1 MFYRHFTALFLL
13 VLLCTSPLLAQ
24 EKTESVKDASL
35 TFRLPTADG
44 KVVKLTTEPVE
55 KATVVCFLGAECPL
69 ARLYG
74 PKLNEMQ
81 AAYDPRGV
89 RFIGVNSNQQ
99 DSLEDVKEYV
109 KRYEISFPMAK
120 DYNNEV
126 ADQFEAVRT
135 PEVFVLDQQ
144 LTVRYRGRIDNQ
156 YLPGISRAETTTHDL
171 KNALDQLLAGKP
183 IEVAKTKPNG
193 CFIGRVK
200 QNEVTTKL
208 TFCKEVAGVLHRHC
222 VECHRK
228 SEIAPFSLTDYDE
241 VRGWADTMLETI
253 EDGRMPPWHASPK
266 YGHYANAR
274 FMSEKDKEILRE
286 WVAGGMPYGDIKDLP
301 ELPKFREGWH
311 LPQVPEAVYT
321 MRKRPFVVPKEGV
334 VEYQYFVVDPGFKE
348 DKWVTGAQVLP
359 GNRSVVHHAIV
370 FIRPPDGADFRGI
383 GWLTAYVPG
392 QRINM
397 LPPGRARKV
406 PAGSKL
412 VFQMHYTPNG
422 SVEEDIS
429 KVGLMFGKDEEI
441 THEVFTLIGIDQEFE
456 IPPHASDFPVS
467 AKVRRIPP
475 HAELLAIAPHM
486 HLRGKSFRLFTKQ
499 DKKKEILL
507 DVPNYDFNW
516 QHIYELSKPMSLDK
530 VDGLEFTVKFD
541 NSKENPFNPDPNE
554 YVTWGDQTWEEMA
567 IAFFEVAE
575 PRKHKAEKKTQ
586 PEKKLSKAEQ
596 QKKQVEEKKKR
607 DAELKKKKEEQ
618 IEAFFKRFDKN
629 GDGRV
634 DLEEVP
640 LATQRYGRIRDRNGD
655 GVIQRDEL

>member
-1 MFYRHFTALFLL
+1 MYCYRLPYLCILMLFC
-13 VLLCTSPLLAQ
+13 VTPLLAE
-24 EKTESVKDASL
+24 EKAESGKAKGF
-35 TFRLPTADG
+35 TFRLPTAQGDVVELSG
-44 KVVKLTTEPVE
+44 KPEDKV
-55 KATVVCFLGAECPL
+55 TVVCFLGAECPL

-81 AAYDPRGV
+81 AALKSQGV

-144 LTVRYRGRIDNQ
+144 LKVQYRGRIDNQ
-156 YLPGISRAETTTHDL
+156 YLPGISRAETTSHDL
-171 KNALDQLLAGKP
+171 KKAISQVLAGKP
-183 IEVAKTKPNG
+183 VEVAETKPNG

-200 QNEVTTKL
+200 KTEATTSL
-208 TFCKEVAGVLHRHC
+208 TFCKEVADVLHRHC

-228 SEIAPFSLTDYDE
+228 GEIAPFSLTDYDE

-266 YGHYANAR
+266 YGHYANSR
-274 FMSEKDKEILRE
+274 FMPEADKEVLRE
-286 WVAGGMPYGDIKDLP
+286 WVAGGMPFGDVKDLP
-301 ELPKFREGWH
+301 KLPKFREGWH
-311 LPQVPEAVYT
+311 LPQVPEAVYN
-321 MRKRPFVVPKEGV
+321 MRERPFVVPKEGV

-370 FIRPPDGADFRGI
+370 FIRPPDGSDFRGI

-397 LPPGRARKV
+397 LPTGRARKV

-422 SVEEDIS
+422 SVEEDVS
-429 KVGLMFGKDEEI
+429 KVGLLFGKEEEI

-456 IPPHASDFPVS
+456 IPPHAGDFPVS

-486 HLRGKSFRLFTKQ
+486 HLRGKSFRLFMKQ
-499 DKKKEILL
+499 KGKSEILL
-507 DVPNYDFNW
+507 DVPHYDFNW
-516 QHIYELSKPMSLDK
+516 QHIYELSQPMSLDT
-530 VDGLEFTVKFD
+530 VDSLEFTVKFD
-541 NSKENPFNPDPNE
+541 NSKENPFNPDPSE

-567 IAFFEVAE
+567 IAFFEIAE
-575 PRKHKAEKKTQ
+575 PRATQ
-586 PEKKLSKAEQ
+586 
-596 QKKQVEEKKKR
+596 
-607 DAELKKKKEEQ
+607 KKKKVAKKKPKELTEKERQ
-618 IEAFFKRFDKN
+618 EKFDQFVTEFIQRFDKN
-629 GDGRV
+629 QDGQV
-634 DLEEVP
+634 DVDEVP
-640 LATQRYGRIRDRNGD
+640 LATQRYGRYRDRDGD
-655 GVIQRDEL
+655 GIIGKADLERR

>member
-1 MFYRHFTALFLL
+1 MFRRSITFLCALALL
-13 VLLCTSPLLAQ
+13 GTSSLLA
-24 EKTESVKDASL
+24 ETKTKSSQHASH
-35 TFRLPTADG
+35 TFRLPTAQG
-44 KVVKLTTEPVE
+44 KVVELTAEPE
-55 KATVVCFLGAECPL
+55 SKATVVCFLGAECPL

-81 AAYDPRGV
+81 AAYAAQGV
-89 RFIGVNSNQQ
+89 QFIGVNSNQQ
-99 DSLEDVKEYV
+99 DSLEDVKQYV

-126 ADQFEAVRT
+126 ADRFHAVRT

-171 KNALDQLLAGKP
+171 KNALDQLLTGKP
-183 IEVAKTKPNG
+183 IEVSETKPNG

-200 QNEVTTKL
+200 KNEVTTKL

-222 VECHRK
+222 VECHRTG
-228 SEIAPFSLTDYDE
+228 EIAPFSLTDYDE

-274 FMSEKDKEILRE
+274 FMPEKDKEILRE

-311 LPQVPEAVYT
+311 LPRVPDVVYE

-348 DKWVTGAQVLP
+348 DKWITGAQVLP

-412 VFQMHYTPNG
+412 VFQMHYTPTG
-422 SVEEDIS
+422 SVAEDIS
-429 KVGLMFGKDEEI
+429 KIGLIFGKDEEI

-541 NSKENPFNPDPNE
+541 NSKDNPFNPDPNE

-575 PRKHKAEKKTQ
+575 PRKQKSQETKPK
-586 PEKKLSKAEQ
+586 PEKKLTKAEA
-596 QKKQVEEKKKR
+596 KKQRE
-607 DAELKKKKEEQ
+607 AELKKELDKRAA
-618 IEAFFKRFDKN
+618 AFFKRFDKN

-634 DLEEVP
+634 DVEEVP
-640 LATQRYGRIRDRNGD
+640 LATQRYGRIRDNNGD
-655 GVIQRDEL
+655 GVIQREELRLQVR

>member
-1 MFYRHFTALFLL
+1 MFRRSITFLCALALL
-13 VLLCTSPLLAQ
+13 GTSSLLA
-24 EKTESVKDASL
+24 ETKTKSSQDASH
-35 TFRLPTADG
+35 TFRLPTAQG
-44 KVVKLTTEPVE
+44 KVVELTAERE
-55 KATVVCFLGAECPL
+55 SKATVVCFLGAECPL

-81 AAYDPRGV
+81 AAYAAQGV
-89 RFIGVNSNQQ
+89 QFIGVNSNQQ
-99 DSLEDVKEYV
+99 DSLEDVKQYV

-126 ADQFEAVRT
+126 ADRFHAVRT

-183 IEVAKTKPNG
+183 IEVSETKPNG

-200 QNEVTTKL
+200 KNEVTTKL

-222 VECHRK
+222 VECHRTG
-228 SEIAPFSLTDYDE
+228 EIAPFSLTDYDE

-274 FMSEKDKEILRE
+274 FMPEKDKEILRE

-311 LPQVPEAVYT
+311 LPRVPDVVYE

-348 DKWVTGAQVLP
+348 DKWITGAQVLP

-412 VFQMHYTPNG
+412 VFQMHYTPTG
-422 SVEEDIS
+422 SVAEDIS
-429 KVGLMFGKDEEI
+429 KIGLIFGKDEEI

-541 NSKENPFNPDPNE
+541 NSKDNPFNPDPNE

-575 PRKHKAEKKTQ
+575 PRKQKSQETKPK
-586 PEKKLSKAEQ
+586 PEKKLTKAEA
-596 QKKQVEEKKKR
+596 KKQRE
-607 DAELKKKKEEQ
+607 AELKKELDKRAA
-618 IEAFFKRFDKN
+618 AFFKRFDKN

-634 DLEEVP
+634 DVEEVP
-640 LATQRYGRIRDRNGD
+640 LATQRYGRIRDNNGD
-655 GVIQRDEL
+655 GVIQREELRLQVR

>member
-1 MFYRHFTALFLL
+1 MFRRSITFLCALALL
-13 VLLCTSPLLAQ
+13 GTSSLLA
-24 EKTESVKDASL
+24 ETKTKSSQDASH
-35 TFRLPTADG
+35 TFRLPTAQG
-44 KVVKLTTEPVE
+44 KVVELTAEPE
-55 KATVVCFLGAECPL
+55 SKATVVCFLGAECPL

-81 AAYDPRGV
+81 AAYAAQGV
-89 RFIGVNSNQQ
+89 QFIGVNSNQQ
-99 DSLEDVKEYV
+99 DSLEDVKQYV

-126 ADQFEAVRT
+126 ADRFHAVRT

-183 IEVAKTKPNG
+183 IEVSETKPNG

-222 VECHRK
+222 VECHRTG
-228 SEIAPFSLTDYDE
+228 EIAPFSLTDYDE

-274 FMSEKDKEILRE
+274 FMPEKDKEILRE

-301 ELPKFREGWH
+301 ELPRFREGWH
-311 LPQVPEAVYT
+311 LPRVPDVVYE

-348 DKWVTGAQVLP
+348 DKWITGAQVLP

-392 QRINM
+392 QRISM

-412 VFQMHYTPNG
+412 VFQMHYTPTG
-422 SVEEDIS
+422 SVAEDIS
-429 KVGLMFGKDEEI
+429 KVGLIFGKDEEI
-441 THEVFTLIGIDQEFE
+441 SHEVFTLIGIDQEFE

-516 QHIYELSKPMSLDK
+516 QHIYELSKPMSLDT

-541 NSKENPFNPDPNE
+541 NSKDNPFNPDPNE

-575 PRKHKAEKKTQ
+575 PRKKKSQETKQ
-586 PEKKLSKAEQ
+586 KPEKKLTKAEAE
-596 QKKQVEEKKKR
+596 KQREV
-607 DAELKKKKEEQ
+607 ELKKELDKRAA
-618 IEAFFKRFDKN
+618 AFFKRFDKN

-634 DLEEVP
+634 DVEEVP
-640 LATQRYGRIRDRNGD
+640 LATQRYGRIRDDNGD
-655 GVIQRDEL
+655 GVIQREELRLQVR

>member
-1 MFYRHFTALFLL
+1 MFRRSITFLCALALL
-13 VLLCTSPLLAQ
+13 GTSSLLA
-24 EKTESVKDASL
+24 ETKTKSSQDASH
-35 TFRLPTADG
+35 TFRLPTAQG
-44 KVVKLTTEPVE
+44 KVVELTAEPE
-55 KATVVCFLGAECPL
+55 SKATVVCFLGAECPL

-81 AAYDPRGV
+81 AAYAAQGV
-89 RFIGVNSNQQ
+89 QFIGVNSNQQ
-99 DSLEDVKEYV
+99 DSLEDVKQYV

-126 ADQFEAVRT
+126 ADRFHAVRT

-183 IEVAKTKPNG
+183 IEVSETKPNG

-222 VECHRK
+222 VECHRTG
-228 SEIAPFSLTDYDE
+228 EIAPFSLTDYDE

-274 FMSEKDKEILRE
+274 FMPEKDKEILRE

-301 ELPKFREGWH
+301 DLPKFREGWH
-311 LPQVPEAVYT
+311 LPRVPDVVYE

-348 DKWVTGAQVLP
+348 DKWITGAQVLP

-392 QRINM
+392 QRISM

-412 VFQMHYTPNG
+412 VFQMHYTPTG
-422 SVEEDIS
+422 SVAEDIS
-429 KVGLMFGKDEEI
+429 KVGLIFGKDEEI
-441 THEVFTLIGIDQEFE
+441 SHEVFTLIGIDQEFE

-541 NSKENPFNPDPNE
+541 NSKDNPFNPDPNE

-575 PRKHKAEKKTQ
+575 PRKQKSQETKPK
-586 PEKKLSKAEQ
+586 PEKKLTKAEA
-596 QKKQVEEKKKR
+596 KKQREV
-607 DAELKKKKEEQ
+607 ELKKELDKRAA
-618 IEAFFKRFDKN
+618 AFFKRFDKN

-634 DLEEVP
+634 DVEEVP
-640 LATQRYGRIRDRNGD
+640 LATQRYGRIRDDNGD
-655 GVIQRDEL
+655 GVIQREELRLQVR

>member
-1 MFYRHFTALFLL
+1 MFRRSITFLCALALL
-13 VLLCTSPLLAQ
+13 GTSSLLA
-24 EKTESVKDASL
+24 ETKTKSSQDASH
-35 TFRLPTADG
+35 TFRLPTAQG
-44 KVVKLTTEPVE
+44 KVVELTAEPE
-55 KATVVCFLGAECPL
+55 SKATVVCFLGAECPL

-81 AAYDPRGV
+81 AAYAAQGV
-89 RFIGVNSNQQ
+89 QFIGVNSNQQ
-99 DSLEDVKEYV
+99 DSLEDVKQYV

-126 ADQFEAVRT
+126 ADRFHAVRT

-183 IEVAKTKPNG
+183 IEVSETKPNG

-200 QNEVTTKL
+200 KNEVTTKL

-222 VECHRK
+222 VECHRTG
-228 SEIAPFSLTDYDE
+228 EIAPFSLTDYDE

-274 FMSEKDKEILRE
+274 FMPEKDKEILRE

-311 LPQVPEAVYT
+311 LPRVPDVVYE

-348 DKWVTGAQVLP
+348 DKWITGAQVLP

-370 FIRPPDGADFRGI
+370 FIRPPDGANFRGI

-412 VFQMHYTPNG
+412 VFQMHYTPTG
-422 SVEEDIS
+422 SVAEDIS
-429 KVGLMFGKDEEI
+429 KVGLIFGKDEEI
-441 THEVFTLIGIDQEFE
+441 SHEVFTLIGIDQEFE

-541 NSKENPFNPDPNE
+541 NSKDNPFNPDPNE

-575 PRKHKAEKKTQ
+575 PRKQKSQDTKPK
-586 PEKKLSKAEQ
+586 PEKKLTKAEA
-596 QKKQVEEKKKR
+596 KKQRE
-607 DAELKKKKEEQ
+607 AELKKELDKRAA
-618 IEAFFKRFDKN
+618 AFFKRFDKN

-634 DLEEVP
+634 DVEEVP
-640 LATQRYGRIRDRNGD
+640 LATQRYGRIRDNNGD
-655 GVIQRDEL
+655 GVIQREELRLQVR

>member
-1 MFYRHFTALFLL
+1 MFRRSITFLCALI
-13 VLLCTSPLLAQ
+13 LLATSSLLA
-24 EKTESVKDASL
+24 ETKTKSSQDASH
-35 TFRLPTADG
+35 TFRLPTAQG
-44 KVVKLTTEPVE
+44 KVVELSTEPE
-55 KATVVCFLGAECPL
+55 SKATVVCFLGAECPL

-81 AAYDPRGV
+81 AAYAAQGV
-89 RFIGVNSNQQ
+89 QFIGVNSNQQ
-99 DSLEDVKEYV
+99 DSLEDVKQYV

-126 ADQFEAVRT
+126 ADRFHAVRT

-183 IEVAKTKPNG
+183 VEVSETKPNG

-222 VECHRK
+222 VECHRTG
-228 SEIAPFSLTDYDE
+228 EIAPFSLTDYDE

-274 FMSEKDKEILRE
+274 FMPEKDKEILRE

-301 ELPKFREGWH
+301 ELPRFREGWH
-311 LPQVPEAVYT
+311 LPRVPDVVYE
-321 MRKRPFVVPKEGV
+321 MRRRPFVVPKEGV

-348 DKWVTGAQVLP
+348 DQWITGAQVLP

-412 VFQMHYTPNG
+412 VFQMHYTPTG
-422 SVEEDIS
+422 SVAEDIS
-429 KVGLMFGKDEEI
+429 KVGLIFGKDEEI
-441 THEVFTLIGIDQEFE
+441 SHEVFTLIGIDQEFE

-541 NSKENPFNPDPNE
+541 NSKDNPFNPDPNE

-575 PRKHKAEKKTQ
+575 PRKQKSQETKPK
-586 PEKKLSKAEQ
+586 PEKKLTKAET
-596 QKKQVEEKKKR
+596 KKQRE
-607 DAELKKKKEEQ
+607 AELKKELDKRAA
-618 IEAFFKRFDKN
+618 AFFKRFDKN

-634 DLEEVP
+634 DVEEVP
-640 LATQRYGRIRDRNGD
+640 LATQRYGRIRDNNGD
-655 GVIQRDEL
+655 GVIQREELRLQVR

>member
-1 MFYRHFTALFLL
+1 MFRRSITFLCALALL
-13 VLLCTSPLLAQ
+13 GTSSLLA
-24 EKTESVKDASL
+24 ETKTKSSQDASH
-35 TFRLPTADG
+35 TFRLPTAQG
-44 KVVKLTTEPVE
+44 KVVELTAEPE
-55 KATVVCFLGAECPL
+55 SKATVVCFLGAECPL

-81 AAYDPRGV
+81 AAYAAQGV
-89 RFIGVNSNQQ
+89 QFIGVNSNQQ

-109 KRYEISFPMAK
+109 ERYEISFPMAK

-126 ADQFEAVRT
+126 ADRFHAVRT

-183 IEVAKTKPNG
+183 IEVSKTKPNG

-222 VECHRK
+222 VECHRTG
-228 SEIAPFSLTDYDE
+228 EIAPFSLTDYDE

-274 FMSEKDKEILRE
+274 FMPEKDKEILRE

-301 ELPKFREGWH
+301 ELSRFREGWH
-311 LPQVPEAVYT
+311 LPRVPDVVYE

-348 DKWVTGAQVLP
+348 DKWITGAQVLP

-412 VFQMHYTPNG
+412 VFQMHYTPTG
-422 SVEEDIS
+422 SVAEDIS
-429 KVGLMFGKDEEI
+429 KVGLIFGKDEEI
-441 THEVFTLIGIDQEFE
+441 SHEVFTLIGIDQEFE

-467 AKVRRIPP
+467 AKVHRIPP
-475 HAELLAIAPHM
+475 QAELLAIAPHM

-541 NSKENPFNPDPNE
+541 NSKDNPFNPDPSE

-575 PRKHKAEKKTQ
+575 PRKQKSQETKPK
-586 PEKKLSKAEQ
+586 PEKKLTKAEA
-596 QKKQVEEKKKR
+596 KKQR
-607 DAELKKKKEEQ
+607 DAELKKELDKRAA
-618 IEAFFKRFDKN
+618 AFFKRFDKN

-634 DLEEVP
+634 DVEEVP
-640 LATQRYGRIRDRNGD
+640 LATQRYGRIRDNNGD
-655 GVIQRDEL
+655 GVIQREELRLQVR

>member
-1 MFYRHFTALFLL
+1 MFRRSITFLCALALL
-13 VLLCTSPLLAQ
+13 GTSSLLA
-24 EKTESVKDASL
+24 ETKTKSSQDASH
-35 TFRLPTADG
+35 TFRLPTAQG
-44 KVVKLTTEPVE
+44 KVVELTAEPE
-55 KATVVCFLGAECPL
+55 SKATVVCFLGAECPL

-81 AAYDPRGV
+81 AAYAAQGV
-89 RFIGVNSNQQ
+89 QFIGVNSNQQ
-99 DSLEDVKEYV
+99 DSLEDVKQYV

-126 ADQFEAVRT
+126 ADRFHAVRT

-183 IEVAKTKPNG
+183 IEVSETKPNG

-222 VECHRK
+222 VECHRTG
-228 SEIAPFSLTDYDE
+228 EIAPFSLTDYDE

-274 FMSEKDKEILRE
+274 FMPEKDKEILRE

-301 ELPKFREGWH
+301 ELPRFREGWH
-311 LPQVPEAVYT
+311 LPRVPDVVYE

-348 DKWVTGAQVLP
+348 DQWITGAQVLP

-392 QRINM
+392 QRINV

-412 VFQMHYTPNG
+412 VFQMHYTPTG
-422 SVEEDIS
+422 SVAEDIS
-429 KVGLMFGKDEEI
+429 KIGLIFGKDEEI
-441 THEVFTLIGIDQEFE
+441 SHEVFTLIGIDQEFE

-516 QHIYELSKPMSLDK
+516 QHIYELSKPMSLDT

-541 NSKENPFNPDPNE
+541 NSKDNPFNPDPNE

-575 PRKHKAEKKTQ
+575 PRKQKSQETKPK
-586 PEKKLSKAEQ
+586 PEKKLTKAEA
-596 QKKQVEEKKKR
+596 KKQRE
-607 DAELKKKKEEQ
+607 AELKKELDKRAA
-618 IEAFFKRFDKN
+618 AFFKRFDKN

-634 DLEEVP
+634 DVEEVP
-640 LATQRYGRIRDRNGD
+640 LATQRYGRIRDNNGD
-655 GVIQRDEL
+655 GVIQREELRLQVR

>member
-1 MFYRHFTALFLL
+1 MLRSRFTTLFLL
-13 VLLCTSPLLAQ
+13 VLLSTSPLLAL
-24 EKTESVKDASL
+24 EKTESAKDASL
-35 TFRLPTADG
+35 TFRLPTAGG
-44 KVVKLTTEPVE
+44 KVVELAADPAE

-81 AAYDPRGV
+81 AAYDSRGV

-183 IEVAKTKPNG
+183 IEVTETKPNG

-222 VECHRK
+222 VECHRTG
-228 SEIAPFSLTDYDE
+228 EIAPFSLTDYDE

-311 LPQVPEAVYT
+311 LPQVPEVVYE

-596 QKKQVEEKKKR
+596 QKKQAEEQKKR
-607 DAELKKKKEEQ
+607 DAELKQKKEEQ

-640 LATQRYGRIRDRNGD
+640 LATQRYGRIRDRNDD

>member
-1 MFYRHFTALFLL
+1 MFRRNFTFLCALALL
-13 VLLCTSPLLAQ
+13 GTSSLLA
-24 EKTESVKDASL
+24 ETKTKSSQDASH
-35 TFRLPTADG
+35 TFRLPTAQG
-44 KVVKLTTEPVE
+44 KVVELTAEPE
-55 KATVVCFLGAECPL
+55 SKATVVCFLGAECPL

-81 AAYDPRGV
+81 AAYAAQGV
-89 RFIGVNSNQQ
+89 QFIGVNSNQQ
-99 DSLEDVKEYV
+99 DSLEDVKQYV

-126 ADQFEAVRT
+126 ADRFHAVRT

-183 IEVAKTKPNG
+183 IEVSETKPNG

-222 VECHRK
+222 VECHRTG
-228 SEIAPFSLTDYDE
+228 EIAPFSLTDYDE

-274 FMSEKDKEILRE
+274 FMPEKDKEILRE

-301 ELPKFREGWH
+301 ELPRFREGWH
-311 LPQVPEAVYT
+311 LPRVPDVVYE

-348 DKWVTGAQVLP
+348 DKWITGAQVLP

-412 VFQMHYTPNG
+412 VFQMHYTPTG
-422 SVEEDIS
+422 SVAEDIS
-429 KVGLMFGKDEEI
+429 KVGLIFGKDEEI
-441 THEVFTLIGIDQEFE
+441 SHEVFTLIGIDQEFE

-516 QHIYELSKPMSLDK
+516 QHIYELSKPMSLDT

-541 NSKENPFNPDPNE
+541 NSKDNPFNPDPNE

-575 PRKHKAEKKTQ
+575 PRKQKSQDTKPK
-586 PEKKLSKAEQ
+586 PEKKLTKAEA
-596 QKKQVEEKKKR
+596 KKQRE
-607 DAELKKKKEEQ
+607 AELKKELDKRAA
-618 IEAFFKRFDKN
+618 AFFKRFDKN

-634 DLEEVP
+634 DVEEVP
-640 LATQRYGRIRDRNGD
+640 LATQRYGRIRDDNGD
-655 GVIQRDEL
+655 GVIQREELRLQVR

>member
-1 MFYRHFTALFLL
+1 MFRRSITFLFALALL
-13 VLLCTSPLLAQ
+13 GTSSLLA
-24 EKTESVKDASL
+24 ETKTKSSQDASH
-35 TFRLPTADG
+35 TFRLPTAQG
-44 KVVKLTTEPVE
+44 KVVELTTEPE
-55 KATVVCFLGAECPL
+55 SKATVVCFLGAECPL

-81 AAYDPRGV
+81 AAYAAQGV
-89 RFIGVNSNQQ
+89 QFIGVNSNQQ
-99 DSLEDVKEYV
+99 DSLEDVKQYV

-126 ADQFEAVRT
+126 ADRFHAVRT

-183 IEVAKTKPNG
+183 IEVSETKPNG

-222 VECHRK
+222 VECHRTG
-228 SEIAPFSLTDYDE
+228 EIAPFSLTDYDE

-274 FMSEKDKEILRE
+274 FMPEKDKEILRE

-311 LPQVPEAVYT
+311 LPRVPDVVYE

-348 DKWVTGAQVLP
+348 DKWITGAQVLP

-412 VFQMHYTPNG
+412 VFQMHYTPTG
-422 SVEEDIS
+422 SVAEDIS
-429 KVGLMFGKDEEI
+429 KVGLIFGKDEEI
-441 THEVFTLIGIDQEFE
+441 SHEVFTLIGIDQEFE

-541 NSKENPFNPDPNE
+541 NSKDNPFNPDPNE

-575 PRKHKAEKKTQ
+575 PRKQKSQETKPK
-586 PEKKLSKAEQ
+586 PEKKLTKAEA
-596 QKKQVEEKKKR
+596 KKQRE
-607 DAELKKKKEEQ
+607 AELKKELDKRAA
-618 IEAFFKRFDKN
+618 AFFKRFDKN

-634 DLEEVP
+634 DVEEVP
-640 LATQRYGRIRDRNGD
+640 LATQRYGRIRDDNGD
-655 GVIQRDEL
+655 GVIQREELRLQVR

>member
-1 MFYRHFTALFLL
+1 MFRRSITFLCALALL
-13 VLLCTSPLLAQ
+13 GTSSLLA
-24 EKTESVKDASL
+24 ETKTKSSQDASH
-35 TFRLPTADG
+35 TFRLPTAQG
-44 KVVKLTTEPVE
+44 KVVELSAEPE
-55 KATVVCFLGAECPL
+55 SKATVVCFLGAECPL

-81 AAYDPRGV
+81 AAYAAQGV
-89 RFIGVNSNQQ
+89 QFIGVNSNQQ
-99 DSLEDVKEYV
+99 DSLEDVKQYV

-126 ADQFEAVRT
+126 ADRFHAVRT

-183 IEVAKTKPNG
+183 VEVSETKPNG

-200 QNEVTTKL
+200 QNEVTTQL

-222 VECHRK
+222 VECHRTG
-228 SEIAPFSLTDYDE
+228 EIAPFSLTDYDE

-274 FMSEKDKEILRE
+274 FMPEKDKEILRE

-311 LPQVPEAVYT
+311 LPRVPDVVYE

-348 DKWVTGAQVLP
+348 DKWITGAQVLP

-412 VFQMHYTPNG
+412 VFQMHYTPTG
-422 SVEEDIS
+422 SVAEDIS
-429 KVGLMFGKDEEI
+429 KVGLIFGKDEEI

-516 QHIYELSKPMSLDK
+516 QHIYELSKPMSLDT

-541 NSKENPFNPDPNE
+541 NSKDNPFNPDPNE

-575 PRKHKAEKKTQ
+575 PRKQKSQETKPK
-586 PEKKLSKAEQ
+586 PEKKLTKAEAKQ
-596 QKKQVEEKKKR
+596 QRE
-607 DAELKKKKEEQ
+607 AELKKELDKRAA
-618 IEAFFKRFDKN
+618 AFFKRFDKN

-634 DLEEVP
+634 DVEEVP
-640 LATQRYGRIRDRNGD
+640 LATQRYGRIRDDNGD
-655 GVIQRDEL
+655 GVIQREELRLQVR

>member
-1 MFYRHFTALFLL
+1 MFRRSITFLCALTLL
-13 VLLCTSPLLAQ
+13 GTSCLLA
-24 EKTESVKDASL
+24 ETKTKSSQDDSR
-35 TFRLPTADG
+35 TFRLPTAQG
-44 KVVKLTTEPVE
+44 KVVELSTEPE
-55 KATVVCFLGAECPL
+55 WKATVVCFLGAECPL

-81 AAYDPRGV
+81 AAYAAQGV

-99 DSLEDVKEYV
+99 DSLEDVKQYV

-126 ADQFEAVRT
+126 ADRFHAVRT

-183 IEVAKTKPNG
+183 IEVSETKPNG

-222 VECHRK
+222 VECHRTG
-228 SEIAPFSLTDYDE
+228 EIAPFSLTDYDE

-274 FMSEKDKEILRE
+274 FMPEKDKEILRE

-301 ELPKFREGWH
+301 DLPKFREGWH
-311 LPQVPEAVYT
+311 LPRVPDVVYE

-348 DKWVTGAQVLP
+348 DKWITGAQVLP

-392 QRINM
+392 QRISM

-412 VFQMHYTPNG
+412 VFQMHYTPTG
-422 SVEEDIS
+422 SVAEDIS
-429 KVGLMFGKDEEI
+429 KVGLIFGKDEEI
-441 THEVFTLIGIDQEFE
+441 SHEVFTLIGIDQEFE

-541 NSKENPFNPDPNE
+541 NSKDNPFNPDPNE

-575 PRKHKAEKKTQ
+575 PRKQKSQETKPK
-586 PEKKLSKAEQ
+586 PEKKLTKAEA
-596 QKKQVEEKKKR
+596 KKQRE
-607 DAELKKKKEEQ
+607 AELKKELDKRAA
-618 IEAFFKRFDKN
+618 AFFKRFDKN

-634 DLEEVP
+634 DVEEVP
-640 LATQRYGRIRDRNGD
+640 LATQRYGRIRDDNGD
-655 GVIQRDEL
+655 GVIQREELRLQVR

>member
-1 MFYRHFTALFLL
+1 MFRRSITFLCALALL
-13 VLLCTSPLLAQ
+13 GTSSLLA
-24 EKTESVKDASL
+24 ETKTKSSQDASH
-35 TFRLPTADG
+35 TFRLPTAQG
-44 KVVKLTTEPVE
+44 KVVELTAEPE
-55 KATVVCFLGAECPL
+55 SKATVVCFLGAECPL

-81 AAYDPRGV
+81 AAYAAQGV
-89 RFIGVNSNQQ
+89 QFIGVNSNQQ
-99 DSLEDVKEYV
+99 DSLEDVKQYI

-126 ADQFEAVRT
+126 ADRFHAVRT
-135 PEVFVLDQQ
+135 PEVFLLDQQ

-183 IEVAKTKPNG
+183 IEVSETKPNG

-200 QNEVTTKL
+200 KNEVTTKL

-222 VECHRK
+222 VECHRTG
-228 SEIAPFSLTDYDE
+228 EIAPFSLTDYDE

-274 FMSEKDKEILRE
+274 FMPEKDKEILRE

-311 LPQVPEAVYT
+311 LPRVPDVVYE

-348 DKWVTGAQVLP
+348 DKWITGAQVLP
-359 GNRSVVHHAIV
+359 GNRSVVHHAII

-397 LPPGRARKV
+397 LPAGRARKV

-412 VFQMHYTPNG
+412 VFQMHYTPTG
-422 SVEEDIS
+422 SVAEDIS
-429 KVGLMFGKDEEI
+429 KVGLIFGKDEEI
-441 THEVFTLIGIDQEFE
+441 SHEVFTLIGIDQEFE

-516 QHIYELSKPMSLDK
+516 QHIYELSKPMSLDT

-541 NSKENPFNPDPNE
+541 NSKDNPFNPDPSE

-575 PRKHKAEKKTQ
+575 PRKQKSQETKPK
-586 PEKKLSKAEQ
+586 PEKKLTKAEA
-596 QKKQVEEKKKR
+596 KKQRE
-607 DAELKKKKEEQ
+607 AELKKELDKRAA
-618 IEAFFKRFDKN
+618 AFFKRFDKN

-634 DLEEVP
+634 DVEEVP
-640 LATQRYGRIRDRNGD
+640 LATQRYGRIRDDNGD
-655 GVIQRDEL
+655 GVIQREELRLQVR

>member
-1 MFYRHFTALFLL
+1 MYRRSITFLCAL
-13 VLLCTSPLLAQ
+13 TLLATSSLLA
-24 EKTESVKDASL
+24 ETKTKSSQDASH
-35 TFRLPTADG
+35 TFRLPTAQG
-44 KVVKLTTEPVE
+44 KVVELSAEPE
-55 KATVVCFLGAECPL
+55 SKATVVCFLGAECPL

-81 AAYDPRGV
+81 AAYAAQGV
-89 RFIGVNSNQQ
+89 QFIGVNSNQQ
-99 DSLEDVKEYV
+99 DSLEDVKQYV

-126 ADQFEAVRT
+126 ADRFHAVRT

-171 KNALDQLLAGKP
+171 KNALNQLLAGKP
-183 IEVAKTKPNG
+183 VEVSETKPNG

-222 VECHRK
+222 VECHRTG
-228 SEIAPFSLTDYDE
+228 EIAPFSLTDYDE

-274 FMSEKDKEILRE
+274 FMPEKDKEILRE

-301 ELPKFREGWH
+301 ELPRFREGWH
-311 LPQVPEAVYT
+311 LPRVPDVVYE

-348 DKWVTGAQVLP
+348 DQWITGAQVLP

-397 LPPGRARKV
+397 LPSGRARKV

-412 VFQMHYTPNG
+412 VFQMHYTPTG
-422 SVEEDIS
+422 SVAEDIS
-429 KVGLMFGKDEEI
+429 KVGLIFGKDEEI

-541 NSKENPFNPDPNE
+541 NSKDNPFNPDPNE

-575 PRKHKAEKKTQ
+575 PRKQKSQEAKPK
-586 PEKKLSKAEQ
+586 PEKKLTKAET
-596 QKKQVEEKKKR
+596 KKQRE
-607 DAELKKKKEEQ
+607 AELKKELDKRAA
-618 IEAFFKRFDKN
+618 AFFKRFDKN

-634 DLEEVP
+634 DVEEVP
-640 LATQRYGRIRDRNGD
+640 LATQRYGRIRDNNGD
-655 GVIQRDEL
+655 GVIQREELRLQVR

>member
-1 MFYRHFTALFLL
+1 MFRRSITFLCALALL
-13 VLLCTSPLLAQ
+13 GTSSLLA
-24 EKTESVKDASL
+24 ETKTKSSQDASHM
-35 TFRLPTADG
+35 FRLPTAQG
-44 KVVKLTTEPVE
+44 KVVELTAEPE
-55 KATVVCFLGAECPL
+55 SKATVVCFLGAECPL

-81 AAYDPRGV
+81 AAYAAQGV
-89 RFIGVNSNQQ
+89 QFIGVNSNQQ
-99 DSLEDVKEYV
+99 DSLEDVKQYV

-126 ADQFEAVRT
+126 ADRFHAVRT

-183 IEVAKTKPNG
+183 IEVSETKPNG

-222 VECHRK
+222 VECHRTG
-228 SEIAPFSLTDYDE
+228 EIAPFSLTDYDE

-274 FMSEKDKEILRE
+274 FMPEKDKEILRE
-286 WVAGGMPYGDIKDLP
+286 WVAGGMPYGDVKDLP

-311 LPQVPEAVYT
+311 LPRVPDVVYE

-348 DKWVTGAQVLP
+348 DKWITGAQVLP

-412 VFQMHYTPNG
+412 VFQMHYTPTG
-422 SVEEDIS
+422 SVAEDIS
-429 KVGLMFGKDEEI
+429 KVGLIFGKDEEI

-516 QHIYELSKPMSLDK
+516 QHIYELSTPMSLDK
-530 VDGLEFTVKFD
+530 IDGLEFTVKFD
-541 NSKENPFNPDPNE
+541 NSKDNPFNPDPSE

-575 PRKHKAEKKTQ
+575 PRKQKSQDTKPK
-586 PEKKLSKAEQ
+586 PEKKLTKAEAKQ
-596 QKKQVEEKKKR
+596 QRE
-607 DAELKKKKEEQ
+607 AELKKELDKRAA
-618 IEAFFKRFDKN
+618 AFFKRFDKN

-634 DLEEVP
+634 DVEEVP
-640 LATQRYGRIRDRNGD
+640 LATQRYGRIRDDNGD
-655 GVIQRDEL
+655 GVIQREELRLQVR

>member
-1 MFYRHFTALFLL
+1 MFRRNFTFLCALALL
-13 VLLCTSPLLAQ
+13 GTSSLLA
-24 EKTESVKDASL
+24 ETKTKSSQDASH
-35 TFRLPTADG
+35 TFRLPTAQG
-44 KVVKLTTEPVE
+44 KVVELTAEPE
-55 KATVVCFLGAECPL
+55 SKATVVCFLGAECPL

-74 PKLNEMQ
+74 HKLNEMQ
-81 AAYDPRGV
+81 AAYAAQGV
-89 RFIGVNSNQQ
+89 QFIGVNSNQQ
-99 DSLEDVKEYV
+99 DSLEDVKQYV

-126 ADQFEAVRT
+126 ADRFHAVRT

-183 IEVAKTKPNG
+183 IEVSETKPNG

-222 VECHRK
+222 VECHRTG
-228 SEIAPFSLTDYDE
+228 EIAPFSLTDYDE

-274 FMSEKDKEILRE
+274 FMPEKDKEILRE

-301 ELPKFREGWH
+301 DLPKFREGWH
-311 LPQVPEAVYT
+311 LPRVPDVVYE

-348 DKWVTGAQVLP
+348 DKWITGAQVLP

-412 VFQMHYTPNG
+412 VFQMHYTPTG
-422 SVEEDIS
+422 SVAEDIS
-429 KVGLMFGKDEEI
+429 KVGLIFGKDEEI
-441 THEVFTLIGIDQEFE
+441 SHEVFTLIGIDQEFE

-516 QHIYELSKPMSLDK
+516 QHIYELSKPMSLDT

-541 NSKENPFNPDPNE
+541 NSKDNPFNPDPNE

-575 PRKHKAEKKTQ
+575 PRKQKSQETKPK
-586 PEKKLSKAEQ
+586 PEKKLTKAEA
-596 QKKQVEEKKKR
+596 KKQRE
-607 DAELKKKKEEQ
+607 AELKKELDKRAA
-618 IEAFFKRFDKN
+618 AFFKRFDKN

-634 DLEEVP
+634 DVEEVP
-640 LATQRYGRIRDRNGD
+640 LATQRYGRIRDDNGD
-655 GVIQRDEL
+655 GVIQREELRLQVR

>member
-1 MFYRHFTALFLL
+1 MFRRSITFLCALALL
-13 VLLCTSPLLAQ
+13 GTSSLLAETKNKSSQ
-24 EKTESVKDASL
+24 DASH
-35 TFRLPTADG
+35 TFRLPTAQG
-44 KVVKLTTEPVE
+44 KVVELTAEPE
-55 KATVVCFLGAECPL
+55 SKATVVCFLGAECPL

-81 AAYDPRGV
+81 AAYAAEGV

-99 DSLEDVKEYV
+99 DSLEDVKQYV

-126 ADQFEAVRT
+126 ADRFHAVRT

-183 IEVAKTKPNG
+183 IEVSETKPNG

-222 VECHRK
+222 VECHRTG
-228 SEIAPFSLTDYDE
+228 EIAPFSLTDYDE

-274 FMSEKDKEILRE
+274 FMPEKDKEILRE

-311 LPQVPEAVYT
+311 LPRVPDVVYE

-348 DKWVTGAQVLP
+348 DKWITGAQVLP

-412 VFQMHYTPNG
+412 VFQMHYTPTG
-422 SVEEDIS
+422 SVAEDIS
-429 KVGLMFGKDEEI
+429 KVGLIFGKDEEI
-441 THEVFTLIGIDQEFE
+441 SHEVFTLIGIDQEFE

-516 QHIYELSKPMSLDK
+516 QHIYELSKPMSLDT

-541 NSKENPFNPDPNE
+541 NSKDNPFNPDPNE

-575 PRKHKAEKKTQ
+575 PRKKKSQETKQ
-586 PEKKLSKAEQ
+586 KPEKKLTKAEAE
-596 QKKQVEEKKKR
+596 KQRE
-607 DAELKKKKEEQ
+607 AELKKELDKRAA
-618 IEAFFKRFDKN
+618 AFFKRFDKN

-634 DLEEVP
+634 DVEEVP
-640 LATQRYGRIRDRNGD
+640 LATQRYGRIRDDNGD
-655 GVIQRDEL
+655 GVIQREELRLQVR

>member
-1 MFYRHFTALFLL
+1 MFRRSITFLCAL
-13 VLLCTSPLLAQ
+13 TLLATSSLLA
-24 EKTESVKDASL
+24 ETKTKSSQDASH
-35 TFRLPTADG
+35 TFRLPTAQG
-44 KVVKLTTEPVE
+44 KVVELSTEPE
-55 KATVVCFLGAECPL
+55 SKATVVCFLGAECPL

-81 AAYDPRGV
+81 AAYAAQGV
-89 RFIGVNSNQQ
+89 QFIGVNSNQQ
-99 DSLEDVKEYV
+99 DSLEDVKQYV

-126 ADQFEAVRT
+126 ADRFHAVRT

-183 IEVAKTKPNG
+183 IEVSETKPNG

-222 VECHRK
+222 VECHRTG
-228 SEIAPFSLTDYDE
+228 EIAPFSLTDYDE

-274 FMSEKDKEILRE
+274 FMPEKDKEILRE

-311 LPQVPEAVYT
+311 LPRVPDVVYE

-348 DKWVTGAQVLP
+348 DQWVTGAQVLP

-412 VFQMHYTPNG
+412 VFQMHYTPTG
-422 SVEEDIS
+422 SVAEDIS
-429 KVGLMFGKDEEI
+429 KVGLIFGKDEEI

-541 NSKENPFNPDPNE
+541 NSKDNPFNPDPNE

-575 PRKHKAEKKTQ
+575 PRKQKSQQAKLK
-586 PEKKLSKAEQ
+586 PEKKLTKAEA
-596 QKKQVEEKKKR
+596 KKQRE
-607 DAELKKKKEEQ
+607 AELKKELDKRAA
-618 IEAFFKRFDKN
+618 AFFKRFDKN

-634 DLEEVP
+634 DVEEVP
-640 LATQRYGRIRDRNGD
+640 LATQRYGRIRDDNGD
-655 GVIQRDEL
+655 GVIQREELRLQVR

>member
-24 EKTESVKDASL
+24 EKTESVKDSSL
-35 TFRLPTADG
+35 TFRLPTAGG
-44 KVVKLTTEPVE
+44 KVVELTAEPAE

-81 AAYDPRGV
+81 AAYDSRGV

-99 DSLEDVKEYV
+99 DSLADVKEYV
-109 KRYEISFPMAK
+109 QRYEISFPMAK

-183 IEVAKTKPNG
+183 IEVTRTKPNG

-228 SEIAPFSLTDYDE
+228 GEIAPFSLTDYDE

-311 LPQVPEAVYT
+311 LPQVPEVVYE

-516 QHIYELSKPMSLDK
+516 QHIYELSQPMSLDK

-575 PRKHKAEKKTQ
+575 PRKQKKQAKPQ

-596 QKKQVEEKKKR
+596 QKKQAEEKKKR